1 MTVTLT
7 LSPETQNSPA
17 SDFVALAVAT
27 ANAASPCGSC
37 RQFLSEFGL
46 ETLVVLVDAEG
57 TITKQTTLRDL
68 LPDAF
73 GPGQV
78 KR

>member
-1 MTVTLT
+1 M
-7 LSPETQNSPA
+7 
-17 SDFVALAVAT
+17 
-27 ANAASPCGSC
+27 
-37 RQFLSEFGL
+37 
-46 ETLVVLVDAEG
+46 VDAEG

-68 LPDAF
+68 LPEAF